1 MSISKAT
8 FSKYI
13 KEFKLKELF
22 NELGW
27 DNANAKYPIKPNER
41 LYSLTGIAQKR
52 DFLILLCEP
61 QDGGSIPDSAERK
74 KIDNAITKL
83 HYEHLIVYIDGK
95 KTRQH
100 WELVVREHNKPI
112 VCRPIDY
119 YAGQQPELLFQKLE
133 GLFFAYEDEE
143 KLSIV
148 DVRSR
153 VMENFERNAAV
164 VTKKFYERFQKEH
177 QKFLKFIEGIQ
188 SKVDHEWYA
197 SLMLNRL
204 MFIYFIQKK
213 GFLDKNM
220 DYLRTKLKT
229 VQQKKGKNKFYS
241 FYRNFLLVL
250 FHKGLGSPL
259 RDAELEAEIGKVP
272 YLNGGLFDVHQIE
285 QENKDIAIE
294 DKAFERLFDFFDEY
308 NWHLD
313 TRITATGKD
322 INPDVIGYIFEKYIN
337 DRAAMGAYYT
347 KEDITEYISK
357 NCIVPWLFDEVKRN
371 YSKPFG
377 KEGEKSKDRSAVFQT
392 ADKMS
397 ALPPVLEGEIWTR
410 LRQSGDTYIYP
421 AVKHGIPQNGGLF
434 DDLPAD
440 IRQGFQPVLE
450 KKTVDE
456 TSPHLYELRKSW
468 NRPAPAEMALP
479 TEIYRELIA
488 RRKRYAEVRQKIQ
501 QGEISEINDFITYNL
516 DLRQFAQD
524 VLRETNDADLIRH
537 FYKALKKITVLDPTC
552 GSGAFLFA
560 ALNVLEPLYYECV
573 KRMREFVEEGGK
585 GKHKFFEDELKLI
598 DSDEH
603 PSTEYFIYKSIILH
617 NLYGVDIMKEAV
629 EIAKL
634 RLFLKLVA
642 TVDVDYAKPNLGLE
656 PLPDIDFNIRS
667 GNTLVGYATLAD
679 LNKAGEQ
686 ISAFGDDEKQAIL
699 EEADVVSRAYARF
712 KDAQLVMHNDP
723 KTYKAAK
730 DELNNRLSVL
740 NDKLNKYLAV
750 TYLGPTPSK
759 KTYDAWL
766 ASHQPFHWL
775 AEFYTI
781 IVQGG
786 FEVIIG
792 NPPYVEYKDVK
803 NTYKVLG
810 FRTLE
815 CGDLYGYVLE
825 RSYGL
830 VRDRGYVG
838 VIVPI
843 SVFGT
848 DGFESVQRLALE
860 SLSALW
866 VSHFANRPSQ
876 LFKGAQKRLTILLG
890 RHQKNSKTTV
900 HTTSYL
906 RWMNEDR
913 DSLFP
918 GRISYVFPQATF
930 QVFAAS
936 LEKMG
941 GSLEL
946 STFQKIVRV
955 TKSIATLITET
966 TRWRIYYTRKFGY
979 FLAFLDFVPEIRDLK
994 SGKLKEPSEL
1004 KDIRTNSQVSMY
1016 AILAA
1021 LSSSTFFWFWNVLS
1035 DCRNLNKRD
1044 LLAFP
1049 FDLDRAIEVTNGKLP
1064 ELGKRYIQEL
1074 RKNSMTMQKS
1084 GLQIQ
1089 TFDYSLSK
1097 PIVDEIDGVLA
1108 KHYGFTEEE
1117 LDFIINYDIKY
1128 RMGKELDAEA

>member
-27 DNANAKYPIKPNER
+27 DNANAKYPIKANER

-83 HYEHLIVYIDGK
+83 HYEHLIVYVDGK

-100 WELVVREHNKPI
+100 WELVVREQNKPI

-213 GFLDKNM
+213 GFLDNNR
-220 DYLRTKLKT
+220 DYLRTKLKA

-250 FHKGLGSPL
+250 FHKGLGSPR

-357 NCIVPWLFDEVKRN
+357 NCIVPWLFDEVKRAEA
-371 YSKPFG
+371 KPFG
-377 KEGEKSKDRSAVFQT
+377 KN
-392 ADKMS
+392 
-397 ALPPVLEGEIWTR
+397 GEIWVM
-410 LRQSGDTYIYP
+410 LQPSGDKYIYS
-421 AVKHGIPQNGGLF
+421 AVKHGIKSESPAESGF
-434 DDLPAD
+434 SDLPAEVQAGLD
-440 IRQGFQPVLE
+440 PNTPDLVE
-450 KKTVDE
+450 K
-456 TSPHLYELRKSW
+456 RKCW
-468 NRPAPAEMALP
+468 NRPAPAEIALP

-488 RRKRYAEVRQKIQ
+488 RRKRYYEVRQKIQ
-501 QGEISEINDFITYNL
+501 QGEVVEINDFITYNL
-516 DLRQFAQD
+516 DIRQFAQD
-524 VLRETNDADLIRH
+524 VLRETDDADLVRH

-573 KRMREFVEEGGK
+573 KRMREFVEEDGK

-642 TVDVDYAKPNLGLE
+642 TVEVDYAKPNLGLE

-667 GNTLVGYATLAD
+667 GNTLVGYATLGD
-679 LNKAGEQ
+679 LDKGGQAGL
-686 ISAFGDDEKQAIL
+686 FGDEEKKAIL

-712 KDAQLVMHNDP
+712 KDAQLVMHTNP
-723 KTYKAAK
+723 KLYKDAK
-730 DELNNRLSVL
+730 DALNSRLSVL

-750 TYLGPTPSK
+750 TYLGPMPSK
-759 KTYDAWL
+759 KAYDAWL

-775 AEFYTI
+775 AEFYTTI
-781 IVQGG
+781 AQSG
-786 FEVIIG
+786 FDVIIG
-792 NPPYVEYKDVK
+792 NPPYVEISDVIEQYTIRGMSLVETG
-803 NTYKVLG
+803 N
-810 FRTLE
+810 
-815 CGDLYGYVLE
+815 LYSVCLE
-825 RSYGL
+825 RFINLLKDEG
-830 VRDRGYVG
+830 GHG

-843 SVFGT
+843 SSVSTPRMLPLMKLLTQAFAPLYVSNFAVRPGKLFSGT
-848 DGFESVQRLALE
+848 DMNLNIILGEKQKSRIAAEIRSTRYNRWQEEYRPYLFENLSYTTTCMQNGSSSIPKIGSAEDAVLMQKLARYA
-860 SLSALW
+860 SLSRYQVPTSNVETVYYHSGGRYFRKCIREKLSNEYKEL
-866 VSHFANRPSQ
+866 VVE
-876 LFKGAQKRLTILLG
+876 KGLG
-890 RHQKNSKTTV
+890 DAV
-900 HTTSYL
+900 ICL
-906 RWMNEDR
+906 
-913 DSLFP
+913 
-918 GRISYVFPQATF
+918 
-930 QVFAAS
+930 
-936 LEKMG
+936 
-941 GSLEL
+941 
-946 STFQKIVRV
+946 
-955 TKSIATLITET
+955 
-966 TRWRIYYTRKFGY
+966 
-979 FLAFLDFVPEIRDLK
+979 
-994 SGKLKEPSEL
+994 
-1004 KDIRTNSQVSMY
+1004 
-1016 AILAA
+1016 
-1021 LSSSTFFWFWNVLS
+1021 LSSSLYYWFWIAISDCYHVTKRDVNVLPVPDS
-1035 DCRNLNKRD
+1035 LAKDASLRQLADLLILDLNKHAKTQIRNRAD
-1044 LLAFP
+1044 GSQRNEVNFQVGKSKLII
-1049 FDLDRAIEVTNGKLP
+1049 DQIDRA
-1064 ELGKRYIQEL
+1064 
-1074 RKNSMTMQKS
+1074 
-1084 GLQIQ
+1084 
-1089 TFDYSLSK
+1089 
-1097 PIVDEIDGVLA
+1097 LA
-1108 KHYGFTEEE
+1108 KHYGFGKEE

-1128 RMGKELDAEA
+1128 RGDGADE

>member
-27 DNANAKYPIKPNER
+27 DNANAKYPIKANER

-61 QDGGSIPDSAERK
+61 HDGGSIPDSAERK

-83 HYEHLIVYIDGK
+83 HYEHLIVYLDGK

-100 WELVVREHNKPI
+100 WELVVREQNKPI
-112 VCRPIDY
+112 VCRLIDY

-188 SKVDHEWYA
+188 SKVDHEWFA

-213 GFLDKNM
+213 GFLDKDK
-220 DYLRTKLKT
+220 DYLRTKLKA
-229 VQQKKGKNKFYS
+229 VQQKQGKNKFYS

-272 YLNGGLFDVHQIE
+272 YLNGGLFDTHQIE

-313 TRITATGKD
+313 TRMTATGKD

-357 NCIVPWLFDEVKRN
+357 NCIVPWLFDEVKRADA
-371 YSKPFG
+371 KPFG
-377 KEGEKSKDRSAVFQT
+377 KN
-392 ADKMS
+392 
-397 ALPPVLEGEIWTR
+397 GEIWAM
-410 LRQSGDTYIYP
+410 LQQSDDKYIYP
-421 AVKHGIPQNGGLF
+421 AVKHGIKPESSAETGF
-434 DDLPAD
+434 SDLPAEVQAGLD
-440 IRQGFQPVLE
+440 PNTPDLVE
-450 KKTVDE
+450 K
-456 TSPHLYELRKSW
+456 RRCW
-468 NRPAPAEMALP
+468 NRPAPADIALP

-488 RRKRYAEVRQKIQ
+488 RRKRYYEVRQKIE
-501 QGEISEINDFITYNL
+501 QGEITEINDFITYNL
-516 DLRQFAQD
+516 GIRQFAQD
-524 VLRETNDADLIRH
+524 VLRETDDADLVRH

-560 ALNVLEPLYYECV
+560 ALNILEPLYYECV
-573 KRMREFVEEGGK
+573 KRMREFVEEDGK

-642 TVDVDYAKPNLGLE
+642 TVEVDYAKPNLGLE

-667 GNTLVGYATLAD
+667 GNTLVGYATLGD
-679 LNKAGEQ
+679 LDKGGQAGL
-686 ISAFGDDEKQAIL
+686 FGDEEKKAII
-699 EEADVVSRAYARF
+699 EEADVVSRAYTRF
-712 KDAQLVMHNDP
+712 KDAQLVMHTNP
-723 KTYKAAK
+723 KLYKDAK
-730 DELNNRLSVL
+730 DALNSRLSIL
-740 NDKLNKYLAV
+740 NEKLHKYLAV
-750 TYLGPTPSK
+750 TYLGPTPSRK
-759 KTYDAWL
+759 VYDAWL

-775 AEFYTI
+775 AEFYTTI
-781 IVQGG
+781 AQGG
-786 FEVIIG
+786 FDVIIG
-792 NPPYVEYKDVK
+792 NPPYVEISDVIEQYTIRGLNLVETGNLYSVCVERFMSLLKDKGRHGVIIPISSVSTPRMLPLMK
-803 NTYKVLG
+803 LMTQAFAPLYLSNFAVRPGKLFIGTDMNLNIVLG
-810 FRTLE
+810 EKQKSRIATE
-815 CGDLYGYVLE
+815 I
-825 RSYGL
+825 RSTRYNRWQEEYRPYLFENLSYTITFTQNGL
-830 VRDRGYVG
+830 SSIPKIGSAEEAG
-838 VIVPI
+838 LM
-843 SVFGT
+843 
-848 DGFESVQRLALE
+848 QKLAKHA
-860 SLSALW
+860 SLS
-866 VSHFANRPSQ
+866 RYQ
-876 LFKGAQKRLTILLG
+876 LPTSNADTVYYHSGGRYFRKCIREKLSNEYKELVVEKGLG
-890 RHQKNSKTTV
+890 DAV
-900 HTTSYL
+900 ICL
-906 RWMNEDR
+906 
-913 DSLFP
+913 
-918 GRISYVFPQATF
+918 
-930 QVFAAS
+930 
-936 LEKMG
+936 
-941 GSLEL
+941 
-946 STFQKIVRV
+946 
-955 TKSIATLITET
+955 
-966 TRWRIYYTRKFGY
+966 
-979 FLAFLDFVPEIRDLK
+979 
-994 SGKLKEPSEL
+994 
-1004 KDIRTNSQVSMY
+1004 
-1016 AILAA
+1016 
-1021 LSSSTFFWFWNVLS
+1021 LSSSLYYWFWIAISDCYHVTKRDVNVLPVPDS
-1035 DCRNLNKRD
+1035 LIKDTSLRQLADLLILDLNKHSKTQIRNRAD
-1044 LLAFP
+1044 GSQRNEVNFQVGKSKLIIDQIDRTLA
-1049 FDLDRAIEVTNGKLP
+1049 E
-1064 ELGKRYIQEL
+1064 
-1074 RKNSMTMQKS
+1074 
-1084 GLQIQ
+1084 
-1089 TFDYSLSK
+1089 
-1097 PIVDEIDGVLA
+1097 
-1108 KHYGFTEEE
+1108 HYGFAQEE

-1128 RMGKELDAEA
+1128 RENGADE